1 MLTSVLKVKIRLP
14 DSGMSVA
21 GSVVWIPRLAGA
33 VALLET
39 DLLIYFLMT
48 IWLSCGVL
56 LVHLIINLI
65 FLARV
70 C

>member
-21 GSVVWIPRLAGA
+21 GSVVWIPLLAGA

-39 DLLIYFLMT
+39 DLLIYFFDD
-48 IWLSCGVL
+48 
-56 LVHLIINLI
+56 HLAQLWGATCT
-65 FLARV
+65 FDH
-70 C
+70 